1 MKKSTELI
9 IGYGEG
15 ISQEEDWGVY
25 EEDWGFIRQTED
37 VDFFGTGF
45 GEG

>member
-25 EEDWGFIRQTED
+25 
-37 VDFFGTGF
+37 TGF